1 MWPSIAP
8 MGLVGSPAVQIRVL
22 GPVEV
27 VGADGPVR
35 GLERKPRELL
45 ALLALRAPATVR
57 VDELAALLWDAPPP
71 TAAKTL
77 RSHLSRVR
85 AALGA
90 TGTAALERSGGDA
103 YALRAARSATDVDV
117 VADHRA
123 RARRLRVAGQPDAAA
138 VLLQGA
144 RSLWRGDVELP
155 ATVAALAIAGHWA
168 RERHELA
175 VEHLAALVDG
185 SHPADA
191 VAELETSIAADPL
204 DEALRALLV
213 AALHR
218 SGRRSAA
225 LRAYQAARVAL
236 ADVGL
241 EPGPGLRAA
250 EAAVLAD
257 EPTTPTSASATGTS
271 AVAHVPERP
280 PWSASV
286 EPSAVRYARAGTVN
300 VAHVSVGA
308 GPPDVLLLNPGLMSI
323 DALTDEP
330 HLETAIARLARTARV
345 VCLDRRGIGLS
356 DPAPSGPPGI
366 ADWVDDVVAV
376 LDAVGATA
384 PLVVANADTCLLA
397 LALAAAHPGRV
408 AGLVLVHGYV
418 RYLRAPD
425 YPFGIDPVTA
435 TEQSAEVLAPDSPP
449 GRFDPLAVIAPSVA
463 GDPAFRR
470 WWDAMGRRAA
480 SPATAGA
487 LHGVILGA
495 DVRAVVAHVAAPT
508 LVVHR
513 RSCAAYDVGHARH
526 LAEHLADVRRVS
538 LPGADELWFT
548 GDVDALL
555 DEVDAFRTEIGA

>member
-1 MWPSIAP
+1 
-8 MGLVGSPAVQIRVL
+8 VQIRVL

-27 VGADGPVR
+27 VGADGPAR

-45 ALLALRAPATVR
+45 ALLTLRAPTTVG
-57 VDELAALLWDAPPP
+57 VDELTTLLWDDPPP

-85 AALGA
+85 AALGV
-90 TGTAALERSGGDA
+90 TGTAALERTGGDA
-103 YALRAARSATDVDV
+103 YVLRAARSATDVDV

-123 RARRLRVAGQPDAAA
+123 RARRLRAAGQPDAAA

-155 ATVAALAIAGHWA
+155 PTVAALAIAGHWA

-175 VEHLAALVDG
+175 VEHLAAVVAG
-185 SHPADA
+185 SHPGDA
-191 VAELETSIAADPL
+191 VAELETSTAADPL
-204 DEALRALLV
+204 DEALWALLV
-213 AALHR
+213 SALHR

-225 LRAYQAARVAL
+225 LRAFQAAREAL

-257 EPTTPTSASATGTS
+257 DPTSTPTATATG
-271 AVAHVPERP
+271 A
-280 PWSASV
+280 PWSAAV
-286 EPSAVRYARAGTVN
+286 DPPAVRYARAGSVN
-300 VAHVSVGA
+300 VAHVSLGV
-308 GPPDVLLLNPGLMSI
+308 GPPDVLLLHPGLISI
-323 DALTDEP
+323 DAIGDEP
-330 HLETAIARLARTARV
+330 HLATATTRLARAARV
-345 VCLDRRGIGLS
+345 VSLDRRGIGLS
-356 DPAPSGPPGI
+356 DPAPGGVLGI

-376 LDAVGATA
+376 LDAVGATT

-397 LALAAAHPGRV
+397 LALAAAHPDRV

-435 TEQSAEVLAPDSPP
+435 TEQSAEVLAPDRAPD
-449 GRFDPLAVIAPSVA
+449 RFDPLAVIAPSVA

-470 WWDAMGRRAA
+470 WWDDMGRRAA
-480 SPATAGA
+480 SPATAAA

-495 DVRAVVAHVAAPT
+495 DVRAALPHVAAPT
-508 LVVHR
+508 LLVHR

-526 LAEHLADVRRVS
+526 LAEHLADVRLVS

-548 GDVDALL
+548 GDVDVLL
-555 DEVDAFRTEIGA
+555 DEIDAFRTEIGV